1 MTNLLSPASQSC
13 QTLTD
18 WLCYIEQKH
27 PQHQI
32 ELGLARVLNVAKS
45 ADLHLLPGKK
55 ILIAGTN
62 GKGTTARTLEKLC
75 AVQGLSVGVYS
86 SPHLLQF
93 NERLR
98 INGEDVVD
106 VLWCEAFA
114 FIEQLRGDIELTY
127 FEFTTLASFYLLKQ
141 QQPDICLIE
150 VGLGGRLDATN
161 IIEPDLSILTTVD
174 LDHQDYLGPDRESIG
189 REKAGVFRTGKPAV
203 IGETDIPQSVL
214 KYSQDIAAKPLCINK
229 DYQYSV
235 TQTSFS
241 WRSVQNRF
249 DALPLTSVPL
259 QNIATALTALE
270 ALALLP
276 SQPQATQVLAELSL
290 PGRMQWLSQ
299 TPGILLDVAHNPQSA
314 NYLAAQLQF
323 IKAGYARVHLLVGML
338 KDKDIQHS
346 LAPFHQL
353 ADQWH
358 LVDLPGV
365 RGAQAVMLVEQLP
378 AHSSYYCYSDLES
391 GYQQALLSMQANDLL
406 VIFGSFVT
414 VSAVLALQKETD
426 V

>member
-32 ELGLARVLNVAKS
+32 ELGLARVLKIAQR

-62 GKGTTARTLEKLC
+62 GKGSTARTLEQLC

-86 SPHLLQF
+86 SPHLLEF

-98 INGEDVVD
+98 INGEDATD
-106 VLWCEAFA
+106 TLWCEAFA

-141 QQPDICLIE
+141 QQPDLCLIE

-189 REKAGVFRTGKPAV
+189 REKAGVFRAGKAAV

-214 KYSQDIAAKPLCINK
+214 KYSQDIQAKLLCINT

-235 TQTSFS
+235 TEASFS
-241 WRSVQNRF
+241 WQGVQSRLEE
-249 DALPLTSVPL
+249 LPLATVPL
-259 QNIATALTALE
+259 QNIATAFTALE

-276 SQPQATQVLAELSL
+276 SQQQASQVLAELSL
-290 PGRMQWLSQ
+290 PGRMQWLSK

-314 NYLAAQLQF
+314 GYLAAQLQS

-338 KDKDIQHS
+338 KDKDIQQS

-353 ADQWH
+353 ADHWH
-358 LVDLPGV
+358 LVDLPGA
-365 RGAQAVMLVEQLP
+365 RGAPAAMLAEQLP
-378 AHSSYYCYSDLES
+378 VQSGYSCYSDLES
-391 GYQQALLSMQANDLL
+391 GYQQAQLLLQANDLL

>member
-32 ELGLARVLNVAKS
+32 ELGLARVQKIAQR

-62 GKGTTARTLEKLC
+62 GKGTTARTLEQLC
-75 AVQGLSVGVYS
+75 RVQGLSVGVYS

-98 INGEDVVD
+98 INGVD
-106 VLWCEAFA
+106 VSDSLWCEAFS

-241 WRSVQNRF
+241 WRGVQNRF

-270 ALALLP
+270 ALAVLP
-276 SQPQATQVLAELSL
+276 SQQQAAKVLAELSL
-290 PGRMQWLSQ
+290 PGRMQWLSK

-314 NYLAAQLQF
+314 GYLAAQLQF
-323 IKAGYARVHLLVGML
+323 IKERYDRVHLLVGML
-338 KDKDIQHS
+338 KDKDIQQS

-358 LVDLPGV
+358 LVDLPGA
-365 RGAQAVMLVEQLP
+365 RGAQASMLVAQLP
-378 AHSSYYCYSDLES
+378 AQSSSCCYADLES
-391 GYQQALLSMQANDLL
+391 GYQKALSSMQPNDLL

-414 VSAVLALQKETD
+414 VSSVLALQKETD

>member
-1 MTNLLSPASQSC
+1 
-13 QTLTD
+13 
-18 WLCYIEQKH
+18 
-27 PQHQI
+27 
-32 ELGLARVLNVAKS
+32 
-45 ADLHLLPGKK
+45 
-55 ILIAGTN
+55 
-62 GKGTTARTLEKLC
+62 
-75 AVQGLSVGVYS
+75 VQGLSVGVYS

-98 INGEDVVD
+98 IDGIDVAD
-106 VLWCEAFA
+106 SLWCEAFS

-161 IIEPDLSILTTVD
+161 IIDPDLSILTTVD

-189 REKAGVFRTGKPAV
+189 REKAGVFRAGKPAV

-214 KYSQDIAAKPLCINK
+214 KYSQDIAAKLLCINK

-241 WRSVQNRF
+241 WRGVQNRF

-270 ALALLP
+270 ALALSP
-276 SQPQATQVLAELSL
+276 SQQQATKVLAELSL
-290 PGRMQWLSQ
+290 PGRMQWLSK

-314 NYLAAQLQF
+314 GYLAAQLQF
-323 IKAGYARVHLLVGML
+323 IKQRYARVHLLVGML
-338 KDKDIQHS
+338 KDKDIQQS
-346 LAPFHQL
+346 LAPFHQF

-358 LVDLPGV
+358 LVDLPGA
-365 RGAQAVMLVEQLP
+365 RGAQASMLVEQLP
-378 AHSSYYCYSDLES
+378 AQSSYSCYADLES

>member
-32 ELGLARVLNVAKS
+32 ELGLGRVLNIAQR

-62 GKGTTARTLEKLC
+62 GKGTTARTLEQLC

-98 INGEDVVD
+98 INGEDVAD
-106 VLWCEAFA
+106 ALWCEAFA

-141 QQPDICLIE
+141 QQPDLCLIE

-189 REKAGVFRTGKPAV
+189 REKAGVFRAGKPAV
-203 IGETDIPQSVL
+203 IGEADIPQSVL
-214 KYSQDIAAKPLCINK
+214 NYSQDIQAKLLCITT

-235 TQTSFS
+235 TDAGFHWQG
-241 WRSVQNRF
+241 VQSRLE
-249 DALPLTSVPL
+249 ALPLTAVPL

-270 ALALLP
+270 VLALLP
-276 SQPQATQVLAELSL
+276 SQQQATEVLSALSL
-290 PGRMQWLSQ
+290 PGRMQWLSK

-314 NYLAAQLQF
+314 GYLAAQLQF
-323 IKAGYARVHLLVGML
+323 IKERYARVHLLVGML
-338 KDKDIQHS
+338 KDKDIEHS

-353 ADQWH
+353 ADHWH
-358 LVDLPGV
+358 LVDLPGA
-365 RGAQAVMLVEQLP
+365 RGAQANMLVEQLP
-378 AHSSYYCYSDLES
+378 AQSSYSCYSDLES
-391 GYQQALLSMQANDLL
+391 GYHQALLSLQANDLL

-414 VSAVLALQKETD
+414 VSAVLALQKEID

>member
-32 ELGLARVLNVAKS
+32 ELGLGRVLNIAQR
-45 ADLHLLPGKK
+45 ADLHILPGKK

-62 GKGTTARTLEKLC
+62 GKGTTARTLEQLC
-75 AVQGLSVGVYS
+75 RVQGLSVGVYS

-106 VLWCEAFA
+106 ARWCEAFA

-141 QQPDICLIE
+141 QQPDLCLIE

-214 KYSQDIAAKPLCINK
+214 KYSQDIQAKLLCINT
-229 DYQYSV
+229 DYHYRV
-235 TQTSFS
+235 TDSGFHWQG
-241 WRSVQNRF
+241 VQSRLE
-249 DALPLTSVPL
+249 ALPLTAVPL
-259 QNIATALTALE
+259 QNIATALTALD

-290 PGRMQWLSQ
+290 PGRMQWLSK

-358 LVDLPGV
+358 LVDLQGV
-365 RGAQAVMLVEQLP
+365 RGAQAGMLMEQLP

>member
-32 ELGLARVLNVAKS
+32 ELGLARVLKIAQR

-62 GKGTTARTLEKLC
+62 GKGTTARTLEQLC

-98 INGEDVVD
+98 INGEDAAD
-106 VLWCEAFA
+106 TLWCEAFA

-127 FEFTTLASFYLLKQ
+127 FEFTTLTSFYLLKQ
-141 QQPDICLIE
+141 QQPDLCLIE

-189 REKAGVFRTGKPAV
+189 REKAGVFRANKPAV
-203 IGETDIPQSVL
+203 VGETDIPQSVL
-214 KYSQDIAAKPLCINK
+214 KYSQDIQAKLLCINT

-235 TQTSFS
+235 TEASFS
-241 WRSVQNRF
+241 WQGVQSRLEE
-249 DALPLTSVPL
+249 LPLATVPL
-259 QNIATALTALE
+259 QNIATAFTALE

-276 SQPQATQVLAELSL
+276 SQQQASQVLAELSL
-290 PGRMQWLSQ
+290 PGRMQWLSK

-314 NYLAAQLQF
+314 GYLAAQLQS

-338 KDKDIQHS
+338 KDKDIQQS

-353 ADQWH
+353 ADHWH
-358 LVDLPGV
+358 LVDLPGA
-365 RGAQAVMLVEQLP
+365 RGAPATMLAERLP
-378 AHSSYYCYSDLES
+378 VQSGYSCYSDLES
-391 GYQQALLSMQANDLL
+391 GYQQAQLLLQANDLL

>member
-32 ELGLARVLNVAKS
+32 ELGLTRVLNVAQG
-45 ADLHLLPGKK
+45 AGLHLLPGKK

-98 INGEDVVD
+98 INGEDVAD
-106 VLWCEAFA
+106 TFWCEAFA
-114 FIEQLRGDIELTY
+114 FIEQLRGDVELTY

-161 IIEPDLSILTTVD
+161 IIEPDLSVLTTVD

-241 WRSVQNRF
+241 WRGVQNRF

-270 ALALLP
+270 SLALLP
-276 SQPQATQVLAELSL
+276 SQQQAAKVLAELSL
-290 PGRMQWLSQ
+290 PGRMQWLSK

-314 NYLAAQLQF
+314 GYLAAQLQF
-323 IKAGYARVHLLVGML
+323 IKERYARVHLLVGML
-338 KDKDIQHS
+338 KDKDIQQS
-346 LAPFHQL
+346 LAPFHLL

-358 LVDLPGV
+358 LVDLPGA
-365 RGAQAVMLVEQLP
+365 RGAQASMLVAHLP
-378 AHSSYYCYSDLES
+378 AQSSSCCYADLES
-391 GYQQALLSMQANDLL
+391 GYQKALSSMQPNDLL

>member
-32 ELGLARVLNVAKS
+32 ELGLARVQKIAQR

-62 GKGTTARTLEKLC
+62 GKGTTARTLEQLC
-75 AVQGLSVGVYS
+75 RVQGLSVGVYS

-98 INGEDVVD
+98 INGVD
-106 VLWCEAFA
+106 VSDSLWCEAFS

-229 DYQYSV
+229 DYQFSV

-241 WRSVQNRF
+241 WRGVQNRF

-270 ALALLP
+270 ALAVLP
-276 SQPQATQVLAELSL
+276 SQQQAAKVLAELSL
-290 PGRMQWLSQ
+290 PGRMQWLSK

-314 NYLAAQLQF
+314 GYLAAQLQF
-323 IKAGYARVHLLVGML
+323 IKERYDRVHLLVGML
-338 KDKDIQHS
+338 KDKDIQQS

-358 LVDLPGV
+358 LVDLPGA
-365 RGAQAVMLVEQLP
+365 RGAQASMLVAQLP
-378 AHSSYYCYSDLES
+378 AQSSSCCYADLES
-391 GYQQALLSMQANDLL
+391 GYQKALSSMQPNDLL

>member
-32 ELGLARVLNVAKS
+32 ELGLGRVLTIAQR

-62 GKGTTARTLEKLC
+62 GKGTTARALEQLC

-98 INGEDVVD
+98 INGEDVAD
-106 VLWCEAFA
+106 SLWCEAFA

-141 QQPDICLIE
+141 MQPDLCLIE

-189 REKAGVFRTGKPAV
+189 REKAGVFRANKPAV

-214 KYSQDIAAKPLCINK
+214 NYSQDIQAQLLCINK
-229 DYQYSV
+229 DYQ
-235 TQTSFS
+235 FS
-241 WRSVQNRF
+241 ITDAGFHWQGVQSRLE
-249 DALPLTSVPL
+249 DLPLTAAPL

-276 SQPQATQVLAELSL
+276 SQKQAAKVLAELSL
-290 PGRMQWLSQ
+290 PGRMQWLSK

-314 NYLAAQLQF
+314 GYLAAQLEF

-346 LAPFHQL
+346 LAPFHAL
-353 ADQWH
+353 AHQWH
-358 LVDLPGV
+358 LVDLPGA
-365 RGAQAVMLVEQLP
+365 RGAQADVLAKHLP
-378 AHSSYYCYSDLES
+378 AHSSYCCYADLGS
-391 GYQQALLSMQANDLL
+391 GYQQALLSLQANDLL

>member
-1 MTNLLSPASQSC
+1 MTNFLSPASQSC

-32 ELGLARVLNVAKS
+32 ELGLGRVLKIAQR

-62 GKGTTARTLEKLC
+62 GKGTTARTLEQLC

-98 INGEDVVD
+98 INGIDVSD
-106 VLWCEAFA
+106 SLWCDAFA

-189 REKAGVFRTGKPAV
+189 REKAGVFRAGKPAV
-203 IGETDIPQSVL
+203 IGEVDIPLSVL
-214 KYSQDIAAKPLCINK
+214 KYSQDIQAKLLCINA
-229 DYQYSV
+229 DYQYKV
-235 TQTSFS
+235 TDSAFHWQG
-241 WRSVQNRF
+241 VQSHLE
-249 DALPLTSVPL
+249 ALPLTAVPL

-276 SQPQATQVLAELSL
+276 TKQQAAEVLSTLSL
-290 PGRMQWLSQ
+290 PGRMQWLSKA
-299 TPGILLDVAHNPQSA
+299 PGILLDVAHNPQSA
-314 NYLAAQLQF
+314 GYLAAQLQF
-323 IKAGYARVHLLVGML
+323 IKAGYARVYLLVGML
-338 KDKDIQHS
+338 KDKDIQQS
-346 LAPFHQL
+346 LAPFHTL
-353 ADQWH
+353 ADHWH
-358 LVDLPGV
+358 LVDLPGA
-365 RGAQAVMLVEQLP
+365 RGAQANSLVQYLPEQ
-378 AHSSYYCYSDLES
+378 SSYTCYQDLES
-391 GYQQALLSMQANDLL
+391 GYQQGLLSLQPNDLL

>member
-32 ELGLARVLNVAKS
+32 ELGLGRVLKIAQR
-45 ADLHLLPGKK
+45 ADLYLLPGKK

-62 GKGTTARTLEKLC
+62 GKGTTARALEQLC

-86 SPHLLQF
+86 SPHLLRF

-98 INGEDVVD
+98 INGEDVAD
-106 VLWCEAFA
+106 SLWCDAFT

-141 QQPDICLIE
+141 MQPDLCLIE

-189 REKAGVFRTGKPAV
+189 REKAGVFRAGKPAV
-203 IGETDIPQSVL
+203 IGETDIPQSVF
-214 KYSQDIAAKPLCINK
+214 KYSRDVQAQLLCINTH
-229 DYQYSV
+229 YQYFV
-235 TQTSFS
+235 TEACFHWQG
-241 WRSVQNRF
+241 VHNRL
-249 DALPLTSVPL
+249 DALPLTAVPL

-276 SQPQATQVLAELSL
+276 SKQQASKVLAELSL
-290 PGRMQWLSQ
+290 PGRMQWLSK

-314 NYLAAQLQF
+314 GYLAAQLEF

-338 KDKDIQHS
+338 KDKDIQQS
-346 LAPFHQL
+346 LAPFHIL
-353 ADQWH
+353 AAHWH
-358 LVDLPGV
+358 LVDLPGA
-365 RGAQAVMLVEQLP
+365 RGAQADLLAKHLP
-378 AHSSYYCYSDLES
+378 AHSSYSCYSNLES
-391 GYQQALLSMQANDLL
+391 GYQQALLSLQANDLL

-414 VSAVLALQKETD
+414 VSAVLALQKEID

>member
-32 ELGLARVLNVAKS
+32 ELGLARVLKIAQR

-62 GKGTTARTLEKLC
+62 GKGTTARTLEQLC

-98 INGEDVVD
+98 INGEDVAD
-106 VLWCEAFA
+106 NLWCEAFA

-141 QQPDICLIE
+141 QQPDLCLIE

-203 IGETDIPQSVL
+203 IGEADIPQSVL
-214 KYSQDIAAKPLCINK
+214 KYSQDITAQLLCINI
-229 DYQYSV
+229 DYQYGV
-235 TQTSFS
+235 TEAGFHWQGVHT
-241 WRSVQNRF
+241 RLE
-249 DALPLTSVPL
+249 ALPLTAVPL

-276 SQPQATQVLAELSL
+276 SQQQATKVLAELSL
-290 PGRMQWLSQ
+290 PGRMQWLSK

-314 NYLAAQLQF
+314 GYLAAQLQF
-323 IKAGYARVHLLVGML
+323 IKGRYARVHLLVGML

-353 ADQWH
+353 ADHWH
-358 LVDLPGV
+358 LVNLPGA
-365 RGAQAVMLVEQLP
+365 RGAQANMLLEQLP
-378 AHSSYYCYSDLES
+378 AQSSYCCYSDLES

>member
-32 ELGLARVLNVAKS
+32 ELGLARVQKIAQR

-62 GKGTTARTLEKLC
+62 GKGTTARTLEQLC
-75 AVQGLSVGVYS
+75 RVQGLSVGVYS

-98 INGEDVVD
+98 IDDIDVSD
-106 VLWCEAFA
+106 SLWCEAFS

-241 WRSVQNRF
+241 WRGVQNRF

-270 ALALLP
+270 ALAVLP
-276 SQPQATQVLAELSL
+276 SQQQAAKVLAELSL
-290 PGRMQWLSQ
+290 PGRMQWLSK

-314 NYLAAQLQF
+314 GYLAAQLQF
-323 IKAGYARVHLLVGML
+323 IKERYDRVHLLVGML
-338 KDKDIQHS
+338 KDKDIQQS

-358 LVDLPGV
+358 LVDLPGA
-365 RGAQAVMLVEQLP
+365 RGAQASMLVAQLP
-378 AHSSYYCYSDLES
+378 AQSSSCCYADLES
-391 GYQQALLSMQANDLL
+391 GYQKALSSMQPNDLL

-414 VSAVLALQKETD
+414 VSSVLALQKETD

>member
-32 ELGLARVLNVAKS
+32 ELGLARVQKIAQR

-62 GKGTTARTLEKLC
+62 GKGTTARALEQLC
-75 AVQGLSVGVYS
+75 RVQGLSVGVYS

-98 INGEDVVD
+98 IDGIDVSD
-106 VLWCEAFA
+106 SLWCEAFS

-229 DYQYSV
+229 DYQFSV

-241 WRSVQNRF
+241 WRGVQNRF

-270 ALALLP
+270 ALAVLP
-276 SQPQATQVLAELSL
+276 SQQQAAKVLAELSL
-290 PGRMQWLSQ
+290 PGRMQWLSK

-314 NYLAAQLQF
+314 GYLAAQLQF
-323 IKAGYARVHLLVGML
+323 IKERYDRVHLLVGML
-338 KDKDIQHS
+338 KDKDIQQS

-358 LVDLPGV
+358 LVDLPGA
-365 RGAQAVMLVEQLP
+365 RGAQASMLVAQLP
-378 AHSSYYCYSDLES
+378 AHSSSCCYADLES
-391 GYQQALLSMQANDLL
+391 GYQKALSSMQPNDLL

>member
-13 QTLTD
+13 QSLTD

-32 ELGLARVLNVAKS
+32 ELGLGRVLEIARR

-62 GKGTTARTLEKLC
+62 GKGTTARTLEQLTL
-75 AVQGLSVGVYS
+75 VQGLSVGVYS

-98 INGEDVVD
+98 INGQDVAD
-106 VLWCEAFA
+106 ELWCEAFA
-114 FIEQLRGDIELTY
+114 FIEQLRADTELTY
-127 FEFTTLASFYLLKQ
+127 FEFTTLAAFYLLKQ
-141 QQPDICLIE
+141 QQPALCLIE

-161 IIEPDLSILTTVD
+161 IIEPDLSILTTID
-174 LDHQDYLGPDRESIG
+174 LDHQDYLGPDRDSIG

-214 KYSQDIAAKPLCINK
+214 SYAWEIQAPLYCIRQ
-229 DYQYSV
+229 DYQFSV
-235 TQTSFS
+235 TDGSFHWQGVHS
-241 WRSVQNRF
+241 SF
-249 DALPLTSVPL
+249 CDLPLTSVPM

-270 ALALLP
+270 ALSLLP
-276 SQPQATQVLAELSL
+276 VRQQVAEVLSGLSL

-299 TPGILLDVAHNPQSA
+299 NPGVLLDVAHNPQSA
-314 NYLAAQLQF
+314 GYLATQLQF
-323 IKAGYARVHLLVGML
+323 IKQRYAKVHLLVGML
-338 KDKDIQHS
+338 KDKDIAHS
-346 LAPFHQL
+346 LAPFAAL
-353 ADQWH
+353 AEQWH

-365 RGAQAVMLVEQLP
+365 RGAQASQLQQNLPETLVT
-378 AHSSYYCYSDLES
+378 HCYSSLELA
-391 GYQQALLSMQANDLL
+391 YQKALLSLQPNDLL

-414 VSAVLALQKETD
+414 VSAVLALQKEND
-426 V
+426 R

>member
-1 MTNLLSPASQSC
+1 M
-13 QTLTD
+13 
-18 WLCYIEQKH
+18 
-27 PQHQI
+27 
-32 ELGLARVLNVAKS
+32 GLERITRVKEALQLNFQAVVFTV
-45 ADLHLLPGKK
+45 G
-55 ILIAGTN
+55 GTN
-62 GKGTTARTLEKLC
+62 GKGSTCALLE
-75 AVQGLSVGVYS
+75 SVLLAASYKVGCHT
-86 SPHLLQF
+86 SPHLLSF
-93 NERLR
+93 NERAR
-98 INGEDVVD
+98 VNGENVSDELLLEHFRAVELARASLPD
-106 VLWCEAFA
+106 APT
-114 FIEQLRGDIELTY
+114 LTY

-141 QQPDICLIE
+141 MQPDLCLIE

-241 WRSVQNRF
+241 WRGVQNRF

-270 ALALLP
+270 VLALLP
-276 SQPQATQVLAELSL
+276 SQQQATEVLSALSL
-290 PGRMQWLSQ
+290 PGRMQWLSK

-314 NYLAAQLQF
+314 GYLAAQLQF

-346 LAPFHQL
+346 LAPFHAW
-353 ADQWH
+353 ADHWH
-358 LVDLPGV
+358 LVNLPGA
-365 RGAQAVMLVEQLP
+365 RGAEASLLLQQLP
-378 AHSSYYCYSDLES
+378 AQSSYSCYSDLES
-391 GYQQALLSMQANDLL
+391 GYQQAQLSLQANDLL

>member
-32 ELGLARVLNVAKS
+32 ELGLARVLKIAQR

-55 ILIAGTN
+55 VLIAGTN
-62 GKGTTARTLEKLC
+62 GKGTTARTLEQLC

-98 INGEDVVD
+98 INGEDVAD
-106 VLWCEAFA
+106 TLWCEAFA

-141 QQPDICLIE
+141 KQPDLCLIE

-189 REKAGVFRTGKPAV
+189 REKAGVFRAGKPAV
-203 IGETDIPQSVL
+203 IGEADIPQSVM
-214 KYSQDIAAKPLCINK
+214 KYSQDIKAKLLCINT
-229 DYQYSV
+229 DYHYSV
-235 TQTSFS
+235 TDL
-241 WRSVQNRF
+241 RF
-249 DALPLTSVPL
+249 DWQGVQSRLEALPLTAVPL

-270 ALALLP
+270 VLALLP
-276 SQPQATQVLAELSL
+276 SKQQAAQVLTELSL
-290 PGRMQWLSQ
+290 PGRMQWLSK

-314 NYLAAQLQF
+314 GYLAAQLKF
-323 IKAGYARVHLLVGML
+323 IKERYARVHLLVGML
-338 KDKDIQHS
+338 KDKDIRQS
-346 LAPFHQL
+346 LAPFHPL
-353 ADQWH
+353 ADHWH
-358 LVDLPGV
+358 LVDLPGA
-365 RGAQAVMLVEQLP
+365 RGAQANMLLEQLP
-378 AHSSYYCYSDLES
+378 AQSSYSCYSDLES
-391 GYQQALLSMQANDLL
+391 GYRQALLSMQANDLL

-414 VSAVLALQKETD
+414 VSAVLALQKEIY

>member
-32 ELGLARVLNVAKS
+32 ELGLGRVLNIAQR

-62 GKGTTARTLEKLC
+62 GKGTTARTLEQLC

-98 INGEDVVD
+98 INGEDVAD
-106 VLWCEAFA
+106 ALWCEAFA

-141 QQPDICLIE
+141 QQPDLCLIE

-214 KYSQDIAAKPLCINK
+214 KYAQDIQAQLLCINT
-229 DYQYSV
+229 DYHYSI
-235 TQTSFS
+235 TDSGFHWQG
-241 WRSVQNRF
+241 VQSSLE
-249 DALPLTSVPL
+249 ALPLTAVPL

-270 ALALLP
+270 ALALSP
-276 SQPQATQVLAELSL
+276 SKQQATQVLSALSL
-290 PGRMQWLSQ
+290 PGRMQWLSK

-314 NYLAAQLQF
+314 GYLAAQLQF

-338 KDKDIQHS
+338 KDKDIEHS
-346 LAPFHQL
+346 LAPFHAL
-353 ADQWH
+353 ADHWH
-358 LVDLPGV
+358 LVDLPGA
-365 RGAQAVMLVEQLP
+365 RGAQASMLVEQLP
-378 AHSSYYCYSDLES
+378 AQSSYSYYSDLES
-391 GYQQALLSMQANDLL
+391 GYQQALLSLQANDLL

>member
-32 ELGLARVLNVAKS
+32 ELGLGRVLKIAQR

-62 GKGTTARTLEKLC
+62 GKGTTARTLEQLC
-75 AVQGLSVGVYS
+75 AVQGFSVGVYS

-98 INGEDVVD
+98 INGIDVAD
-106 VLWCEAFA
+106 SLWCDAFS

-189 REKAGVFRTGKPAV
+189 REKAGVFRAGKPAV

-214 KYSQDIAAKPLCINK
+214 KYSQDIAATPLSINK
-229 DYQYSV
+229 DYRYRASE
-235 TQTSFS
+235 TSFS
-241 WRSVQNRF
+241 WIGLQNRYE
-249 DALPLTSVPL
+249 ALPLTCVPL

-270 ALALLP
+270 VLALLP
-276 SQPQATQVLAELSL
+276 SKQQTAQVLAKLSL
-290 PGRMQWLSQ
+290 PGRMQWLSK
-299 TPGILLDVAHNPQSA
+299 TSGVLLDVAHNPQSA
-314 NYLAAQLQF
+314 AYLATQLQF
-323 IKAGYARVHLLVGML
+323 IKTGYARVHLLVGML
-338 KDKDIQHS
+338 KDKDIQQS
-346 LAPFHQL
+346 LAPFYTL

-358 LVDLPGV
+358 LVDLPGA
-365 RGAQAVMLVEQLP
+365 RGAQASLLVQHLP
-378 AHSSYYCYSDLES
+378 VHSNYCCYPDVES
-391 GYQQALLSMQANDLL
+391 GYQKALLSMQPNDLL

>member
-32 ELGLARVLNVAKS
+32 ELGLGRVLKIAQR

-62 GKGTTARTLEKLC
+62 GKGTTARTLEQLC
-75 AVQGLSVGVYS
+75 TVQGLSVGVYS
-86 SPHLLQF
+86 SPHLLKF

-98 INGEDVVD
+98 INGEDVAD
-106 VLWCEAFA
+106 ALWCEAFT

-189 REKAGVFRTGKPAV
+189 REKAGVFRAGKPAV

-214 KYSQDIAAKPLCINK
+214 NHSLDIQAQLLCINT
-229 DYQYSV
+229 DYHYSV
-235 TQTSFS
+235 TDSGFHWQG
-241 WRSVQNRF
+241 VQSRLE
-249 DALPLTSVPL
+249 ALPLTAVPL

-276 SQPQATQVLAELSL
+276 SKQQATKVLAELSL
-290 PGRMQWLSQ
+290 PGRMQWLSKA
-299 TPGILLDVAHNPQSA
+299 PGILLDVAHNPQSA
-314 NYLAAQLQF
+314 GYLAAQLQF
-323 IKAGYARVHLLVGML
+323 IKERYARVHLLVGML
-338 KDKDIQHS
+338 KDKDIEHS

-353 ADQWH
+353 ADHWH
-358 LVDLPGV
+358 LVDLPGA
-365 RGAQAVMLVEQLP
+365 RGAQASMLVEQLP
-378 AHSSYYCYSDLES
+378 AQSSYSCYSDLES

>member
-32 ELGLARVLNVAKS
+32 ELGLARVLKIAQR

-62 GKGTTARTLEKLC
+62 GKGTTARTLEQLC
-75 AVQGLSVGVYS
+75 RVQGLSVGVYS

-98 INGEDVVD
+98 LNGEDIAD
-106 VLWCEAFA
+106 ILWCEAFA
-114 FIEQLRGDIELTY
+114 FIEQLRGDTELTY

-141 QQPDICLIE
+141 QQPDLCLIE

-189 REKAGVFRTGKPAV
+189 REKAGVFRSGKAAV

-214 KYSQDIAAKPLCINK
+214 KYAQDIQAELLCINT

-235 TQTSFS
+235 TDT
-241 WRSVQNRF
+241 RF
-249 DALPLTSVPL
+249 HWQGVHSRLDGLPLTAVPL
-259 QNIATALTALE
+259 QNIATAFTALE
-270 ALALLP
+270 TLALLP
-276 SQPQATQVLAELSL
+276 SQQQAAQVLAELSL
-290 PGRMQWLSQ
+290 PGRMQWLSK

-314 NYLAAQLQF
+314 GYLAAQLQF

-338 KDKDIQHS
+338 KDKDIQQS

-353 ADQWH
+353 ADHWH
-358 LVDLPGV
+358 LVDLPGA
-365 RGAQAVMLVEQLP
+365 RGAEASVLLQQLP
-378 AHSSYYCYSDLES
+378 AQSSYSCYSDLES
-391 GYQQALLSMQANDLL
+391 GYQQAQLSLQANDLL

>member
-32 ELGLARVLNVAKS
+32 ELGLARVQKIAQR
-45 ADLHLLPGKK
+45 ADLHPLPGKK

-62 GKGTTARTLEKLC
+62 GKGTTARTLEQLC
-75 AVQGLSVGVYS
+75 RVQGLSVGVYS

-98 INGEDVVD
+98 INGVD
-106 VLWCEAFA
+106 VSDSLWCEAFS

-229 DYQYSV
+229 DYQFSV

-241 WRSVQNRF
+241 WRGVQNRF

-270 ALALLP
+270 ALAVLP
-276 SQPQATQVLAELSL
+276 SQQQAAKVLAELSL
-290 PGRMQWLSQ
+290 PGRMQWLSK

-314 NYLAAQLQF
+314 GYLAAQLQF
-323 IKAGYARVHLLVGML
+323 IKERYDRVHLLVGML
-338 KDKDIQHS
+338 KDKDIQQS

-358 LVDLPGV
+358 LVDLPGA
-365 RGAQAVMLVEQLP
+365 RGAQASMLVAQLP
-378 AHSSYYCYSDLES
+378 AQSSSCCYADLES
-391 GYQQALLSMQANDLL
+391 GYQKALSSMQPNDLL

>member
-32 ELGLARVLNVAKS
+32 ELGLGRVLSVAER

-62 GKGTTARTLEKLC
+62 GKGTTARTLEQLC
-75 AVQGLSVGVYS
+75 RVQGLSVGVYS
-86 SPHLLQF
+86 SPHLLHF

-98 INGEDVVD
+98 IHGEDVAD
-106 VLWCEAFA
+106 TLWCEAFA

-189 REKAGVFRTGKPAV
+189 REKAGVFRSDKPAV

-214 KYSQDIAAKPLCINK
+214 KYSQDIKAQLLCINT
-229 DYQYSV
+229 DYQYSA
-235 TQTSFS
+235 TDSGFS
-241 WRSVQNRF
+241 WQGVHNRL
-249 DALPLTSVPL
+249 DGLPLTAVPL
-259 QNIATALTALE
+259 QNIATALTAME

-276 SQPQATQVLAELSL
+276 SNQHAIAVLSTLSL
-290 PGRMQWLSQ
+290 PGRMQWLSKA
-299 TPGILLDVAHNPQSA
+299 PGVLLDVAHNPQSA
-314 NYLAAQLQF
+314 AYLAAQLKF
-323 IKAGYARVHLLVGML
+323 IKTRYAQVHVLVGML
-338 KDKDIQHS
+338 KDKDIEHS
-346 LAPFHQL
+346 LAPFYAL

-358 LVDLPGV
+358 LVDLPGA
-365 RGAQAVMLVEQLP
+365 RGASAGLLVPHLP
-378 AHSSYYCYSDLES
+378 TQSRYSCYADLES
-391 GYQQALLSMQANDLL
+391 GYQQALLSLQANDLL

>member
-32 ELGLARVLNVAKS
+32 ELGLGRVLHIAQR

-62 GKGTTARTLEKLC
+62 GKGTTARTLEQLC
-75 AVQGLSVGVYS
+75 AVQGFSVGVYS

-98 INGEDVVD
+98 LNGEDVAD
-106 VLWCEAFA
+106 PLWCEAFA

-127 FEFTTLASFYLLKQ
+127 FEFTTLASFYLLRQ

-161 IIEPDLSILTTVD
+161 IIDPDLSILTTVD

-189 REKAGVFRTGKPAV
+189 REKAGVFRSGKPAV

-214 KYSQDIAAKPLCINK
+214 KYSQDIQAKLLCINK

-235 TQTSFS
+235 TEAGFNWQGVHT
-241 WRSVQNRF
+241 RL
-249 DALPLTSVPL
+249 DALPLTAAPL
-259 QNIATALTALE
+259 QNVATALTALE

-276 SQPQATQVLAELSL
+276 SQQQATKVLAELSL
-290 PGRMQWLSQ
+290 PGRMQWLNK

-314 NYLAAQLQF
+314 GYLAAQLQF
-323 IKAGYARVHLLVGML
+323 IKTEYARVHLLVGML
-338 KDKDIQHS
+338 KDKDIQQS
-346 LAPFHQL
+346 LAPFHDL

-358 LVDLPGV
+358 LVDLPGS
-365 RGAQAVMLVEQLP
+365 RGAQASMLLAQLP
-378 AHSSYYCYSDLES
+378 AQSHYCCYSDLES
-391 GYQQALLSMQANDLL
+391 GYQKALLSMQPNDLL

>member
-32 ELGLARVLNVAKS
+32 ELGLGRVLNIAQR

-62 GKGTTARTLEKLC
+62 GKGTTARTLEQLC

-98 INGEDVVD
+98 INGEDVAD
-106 VLWCEAFA
+106 TLWCEAFA

-141 QQPDICLIE
+141 QQPELCLIE

-189 REKAGVFRTGKPAV
+189 REKAGVFRAAKPAV

-214 KYSQDIAAKPLCINK
+214 KYAQDIQAELLCINT

-235 TQTSFS
+235 TDTSFHWQGVHS
-241 WRSVQNRF
+241 RL
-249 DALPLTSVPL
+249 DGLPLTTVPL
-259 QNIATALTALE
+259 QNIATAFTALE

-276 SQPQATQVLAELSL
+276 SQQQAAQVLAELSL
-290 PGRMQWLSQ
+290 PGRMQWLNK

-314 NYLAAQLQF
+314 GYLAAQLQF

-338 KDKDIQHS
+338 KDKDIQQS
-346 LAPFHQL
+346 LAPFYQL
-353 ADQWH
+353 ADHWH
-358 LVDLPGV
+358 LVDLPGA
-365 RGAQAVMLVEQLP
+365 RGAEASVLLQQLP
-378 AHSSYYCYSDLES
+378 AQSRYSCYSDLES
-391 GYQQALLSMQANDLL
+391 GYQQAQLSLQANDLL

>member
-32 ELGLARVLNVAKS
+32 ELGLGRVLRIAQR
-45 ADLHLLPGKK
+45 ADLHGLPGKK

-62 GKGTTARTLEKLC
+62 GKGTTARTLEQLC
-75 AVQGLSVGVYS
+75 RVQGLSVGVYS
-86 SPHLLQF
+86 SPHLLKF

-98 INGEDVVD
+98 INGVD
-106 VLWCEAFA
+106 VADDLWCEAFA

-127 FEFTTLASFYLLKQ
+127 FEFTTLASFYVLKQ

-214 KYSQDIAAKPLCINK
+214 KVSQDIQAQLLCINT
-229 DYQYSV
+229 DYQYCV
-235 TQTSFS
+235 TDSGFIWQG
-241 WRSVQNRF
+241 VQRRF
-249 DALPLTSVPL
+249 DALPVPRVPL

-270 ALALLP
+270 ALDLLP
-276 SQPQATQVLAELSL
+276 SEAQAINVLAELNL
-290 PGRMQWLSQ
+290 PGRMQWLSK

-314 NYLAAQLQF
+314 AYLAAQLQF
-323 IKAGYARVHLLVGML
+323 IKTDYARVHLLVGML

-346 LAPFHQL
+346 LAPFHQV
-353 ADQWH
+353 ADCWH
-358 LVDLPGV
+358 LVDLPGA
-365 RGAQAVMLVEQLP
+365 RGAQASLLAPHLP
-378 AHSSYYCYSDLES
+378 QQSSYRSYPDLES
-391 GYQQALLSMQANDLL
+391 GYQQVLSSLQPNDLL

-414 VSAVLALQKETD
+414 VSAVLALQKEND

>member
-32 ELGLARVLNVAKS
+32 ELGLGRALSIAQR

-62 GKGTTARTLEKLC
+62 GKGTTARTLEQLC

-106 VLWCEAFA
+106 ARWCEAFA

-141 QQPDICLIE
+141 QQPDLCLIE

-214 KYSQDIAAKPLCINK
+214 KYSQDIQAKLLCINT
-229 DYQYSV
+229 DYHYSV
-235 TQTSFS
+235 TDSGFHWQG
-241 WRSVQNRF
+241 VQSRLE
-249 DALPLTSVPL
+249 ALPLTAVPL

-276 SQPQATQVLAELSL
+276 SQPQATKVLAELSL
-290 PGRMQWLSQ
+290 PGRMQWLSK

-365 RGAQAVMLVEQLP
+365 RGAQAGMLVEQLP

>member
-32 ELGLARVLNVAKS
+32 ELGLGRVLRIAQR

-62 GKGTTARTLEKLC
+62 GKGTTARTLEQLC

-98 INGEDVVD
+98 VNGDDVAD
-106 VLWCEAFA
+106 RLWCDAFA

-127 FEFTTLASFYLLKQ
+127 FEFTTLASFYILKQ

-189 REKAGVFRTGKPAV
+189 REKAGVFRAGKPAI
-203 IGETDIPQSVL
+203 IGEVDIPQSVIDSSHEIQARL
-214 KYSQDIAAKPLCINK
+214 LCINT
-229 DYQYSV
+229 DYKYKV
-235 TQTSFS
+235 TDSGFS
-241 WRSVQNRF
+241 WHGVHSCL
-249 DALPLTSVPL
+249 DGLPLSAVPL

-270 ALALLP
+270 ALTLLP
-276 SQPQATQVLAELSL
+276 SQQQAAMVLAELSL
-290 PGRMQWLSQ
+290 PGRMQWLSK

-314 NYLAAQLQF
+314 GYLAAQLEF
-323 IKAGYARVHLLVGML
+323 IKQRYARVHLLVGML
-338 KDKDIQHS
+338 KDKDIQQS
-346 LAPFHQL
+346 LAPFHAL
-353 ADQWH
+353 ANHWH

-365 RGAQAVMLVEQLP
+365 RGAQADALVQYLP
-378 AHSSYYCYSDLES
+378 ALSSYSCYANLES
-391 GYQQALLSMQANDLL
+391 GYQQTLSFMQPNDLL

>member
-32 ELGLARVLNVAKS
+32 ELGLTRVLNVAQG

-62 GKGTTARTLEKLC
+62 GKGTTARTLEQLC

-98 INGEDVVD
+98 IHGTDVSD
-106 VLWCEAFA
+106 SLWCEAFS

-161 IIEPDLSILTTVD
+161 IIEPDLSVLTTVD

-241 WRSVQNRF
+241 WRGVQNRF

-276 SQPQATQVLAELSL
+276 SQQQTAKVLAELSL
-290 PGRMQWLSQ
+290 PGRMQWLCK

-314 NYLAAQLQF
+314 GYLAAQLQF
-323 IKAGYARVHLLVGML
+323 IKERYARVHLLVGML
-338 KDKDIQHS
+338 KDKDIQQS

-358 LVDLPGV
+358 LVDLPGA
-365 RGAQAVMLVEQLP
+365 RGAQASMLVAQLP
-378 AHSSYYCYSDLES
+378 AQSSSCCYADLES
-391 GYQQALLSMQANDLL
+391 GYQKALSSMQPNDLL

>member
-32 ELGLARVLNVAKS
+32 ELGLGRVLNIAQR

-62 GKGTTARTLEKLC
+62 GKGTTARTLEQLC

-98 INGEDVVD
+98 INGEDVAD
-106 VLWCEAFA
+106 TLWCEAFA

-189 REKAGVFRTGKPAV
+189 REKAGVFRANKPAV

-214 KYSQDIAAKPLCINK
+214 KYSQDIAAQLLCINT
-229 DYQYSV
+229 DYQYNV
-235 TQTSFS
+235 TEASFS
-241 WRSVQNRF
+241 WQGVQSRLEE
-249 DALPLTSVPL
+249 LPLATVPL

-276 SQPQATQVLAELSL
+276 SKQQATEVLSALSL
-290 PGRMQWLSQ
+290 PGRMQWLSK

-314 NYLAAQLQF
+314 GYLAAQLQF
-323 IKAGYARVHLLVGML
+323 IKERYARVHLLVGML
-338 KDKDIQHS
+338 KDKDIQQS

-353 ADQWH
+353 ADHWH
-358 LVDLPGV
+358 LVDLPGA
-365 RGAQAVMLVEQLP
+365 RGASANMLLGQLP
-378 AHSSYYCYSDLES
+378 IQSSYCCYSDLES
-391 GYQQALLSMQANDLL
+391 GYQKALLSLQANDLL